1 VYSEIIGQRT
11 KRRLKGKER
20 KLLKINFEFDIE
32 EAVFC
37 NRFFFNIKEKIL
49 KNKYYITFI

>member
-1 VYSEIIGQRT
+1 MYSQIIRQRT
-11 KRRLKGKER
+11 KRRLEGKET

-49 KNKYYITFI
+49 KNKY